1 MKRLALVVV
10 CLAALAAPAASLAH
24 PLGNFTVNRFA
35 AVELA
40 GDRVYVRYALDL
52 AEIPTFQERARAE
65 RPGFARS
72 LARKLELRLDG
83 RRTPLDVVAART
95 RLRPGA
101 GGLRTLRFDAVYRA
115 RGRGSRLELRDRN
128 YPSRL
133 GWREIVVRARDG
145 AELRSASVP
154 ADSTS
159 DELRAYPDDL
169 LSEPLDVKRATAE
182 FALGDSRAV
191 PPRLA
196 GAPDVERSDGGFESL
211 VDGELT
217 AGVIAVSLLV
227 ALFWGAA
234 HALTPGHGKAI
245 VAAYLVGTRGTARH
259 ALLLG
264 LVVTVTHTLG
274 VFALGLVTLSLSEFI
289 VPETLYPWMNL
300 VSALLVVG
308 VGVAV
313 LRSRARDLRHRRP
326 RAPLPLPRSP
336 PPSPPWPGRERRAP
350 RAARGRHLGR
360 PAALPD
366 RARRPPGSDLAP
378 PRRFRAD
385 PHRRV
390 QPRPGVRHQRY
401 RAARGGRAER
411 LPEDELRGPPRAGPA
426 GGQRAR
432 DRLRRDRHDRPRAPS
447 ARVTR
452 LQLRANRS
460 WRSCE

>member
-1 MKRLALVVV
+1 VRRLALFAF
-10 CLAALAAPAASLAH
+10 CLAALAVPAAALAH

-40 GDRVYVRYALDL
+40 GDRAYVRYALDL
-52 AEIPTFQERARAE
+52 AEIPTFQERARVE
-65 RPGFARS
+65 RTGFARS

-83 RRTPLDVVAART
+83 RRAPLDVVASRT
-95 RLRPGA
+95 KLRPGA
-101 GGLRTLRFDAVYRA
+101 GGLKTLRFDAVYRA
-115 RGRGSRLELRDRN
+115 RARGSSLELRDRN

-154 ADSTS
+154 AESAS

-169 LSEPLDVKRATAE
+169 LSEPLDVTRATAE
-182 FALGDSRAV
+182 FALGDSRAA

-308 VGVAV
+308 VGVGV
-313 LRSRARDLRHRRP
+313 LRSRARDLRHRGAHSHSNGHHHHHHHHGPAEDAGLRGLL
-326 RAPLPLPRSP
+326 AVGISGGLLPCPTALVVLLAAISLHRVGFGLILIVAFSLGLASVISGIGLLAVGARSVFRRL
-336 PPSPPWPGRERRAP
+336 SFEGRLVR
-350 RAARGRHLGR
+350 
-360 PAALPD
+360 ALPAVSALVIVCVGIAMTV
-366 RARRPPGSDLAP
+366 RALPALA
-378 PRRFRAD
+378 
-385 PHRRV
+385 
-390 QPRPGVRHQRY
+390 
-401 RAARGGRAER
+401 
-411 LPEDELRGPPRAGPA
+411 
-426 GGQRAR
+426 
-432 DRLRRDRHDRPRAPS
+432 
-447 ARVTR
+447 
-452 LQLRANRS
+452 
-460 WRSCE
+460 